1 MLINILYLIPLVL
14 FFSLKTL
21 LKSPIL
27 INETVINKIAVSSK
41 FRFGKQGF
49 KYLIGYKDKNN

>member
-27 INETVINKIAVSSK
+27 INETVINKIAVSTK
-41 FRFGKQGF
+41 FPFGKQGF
-49 KYLIGYKDKNN
+49 TYLIGYKDKKN